1 MLFTYAEFFVATLWQ
16 AQRVWLHLRNS
27 YEEAGPGRQ
36 ESPRWLHGPQSME
49 NPDRLLCVPGEE
61 QLNALQSQ
69 FLFELLFLFLF
80 LWSDTFLLLLND
92 WFHLIYIYIYTVYI
106 PHTVCVWYIYSIYSK
121 TEDQT
126 LAGKRNSYHF
136 RMKLL
141 FYCIWALAPRFLKAL
156 TMCLLYLPKSKAYF
170 PAEVLPTCTLPCHI
184 PAEEIRWA
192 ASYIAVNEKKKN
204 LTLNEGLLTSRFSFV
219 SFMPESSLN
228 AESLLCWCMT
238 RLEKPNKWKCE
249 VNLRAICN
257 LVLQRKLHCLIRE
270 VFFSVNNRTPVKQW
284 LLIKWWLK

>member
-1 MLFTYAEFFVATLWQ
+1 MRPRRRTTKCPSEPVSFWIALSFSIFVIRYFSIASQ
-16 AQRVWLHLRNS
+16 WLISFNL
-27 YEEAGPGRQ
+27 
-36 ESPRWLHGPQSME
+36 
-49 NPDRLLCVPGEE
+49 
-61 QLNALQSQ
+61 
-69 FLFELLFLFLF
+69 
-80 LWSDTFLLLLND
+80 
-92 WFHLIYIYIYTVYI
+92 YIYIY
-106 PHTVCVWYIYSIYSK
+106 CIYSK

-141 FYCIWALAPRFLKAL
+141 FYCIWAVAPRFLKAL

-184 PAEEIRWA
+184 PVEEIRWA
-192 ASYIAVNEKKKN
+192 ASYIAVNKKKKN